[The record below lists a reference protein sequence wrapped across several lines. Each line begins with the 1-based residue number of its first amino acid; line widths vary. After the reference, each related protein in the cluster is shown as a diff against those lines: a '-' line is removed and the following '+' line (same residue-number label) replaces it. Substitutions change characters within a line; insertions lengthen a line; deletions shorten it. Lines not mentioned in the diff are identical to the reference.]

1 MEVLATCMMSLQNQ
15 HLPFS
20 YLIGHGRCHVEH
32 VSHSLQCLQ
41 KRIISGHIRDN
52 HNFEMIRK
60 FLCGWSRL
68 DLFNGRLATDRGA
81 DTVSGL
87 EGMGNAGIA
96 STAASSGNLHLS
108 EEFQSQDLR
117 EEKTYED

>member
-1 MEVLATCMMSLQNQ
+1 M
-15 HLPFS
+15 
-20 YLIGHGRCHVEH
+20 EH

-41 KRIISGHIRDN
+41 KRVILGHIRNN

-68 DLFNGRLATDRGA
+68 DLFNRRLATDSGA
-81 DTVSGL
+81 DTVSSL

-96 STAASSGNLHLS
+96 STAASSGDLHLS
-108 EEFQSQDLR
+108 DDSQSQDLR